1 LDTNVKRHYM
11 IERALK
17 DALRHE
23 SYYLLYQPQLD
34 LGSGKVTGVEA
45 LLRVDE
51 TILGL
56 ISPAEFIP
64 IAEESDLILK
74 IGKWVFEE
82 CCRQILLWREEGIEN
97 LLVAINLSRRQLMD
111 EGWGPFVE
119 ETIGRYGIDP
129 SNIEFEIT
137 ETTFMHSK
145 KLGYQTITSLQEMG
159 FKFSIDDFGTGYSS
173 LANLKQFIVDKL
185 KIDRSFVMDIVENES
200 DRAIVKASIALAK
213 ALGLSTIA
221 EGVETAEQQALLRE
235 LGCDEMQGYLF
246 SRPVPA
252 ADIPELLR

>member
-1 LDTNVKRHYM
+1 MAMYRAKEKGKNRSQYYSKSLDTNVKRHYM

-34 LGSGKVTGVEA
+34 LESGKVTGVE
-45 LLRVDE
+45 
-51 TILGL
+51 
-56 ISPAEFIP
+56 EFIP

-200 DRAIVKASIALAK
+200 DRAIVKGRRHSRTSSLK
-213 ALGLSTIA
+213 SS
-221 EGVETAEQQALLRE
+221 LLRPR
-235 LGCDEMQGYLF
+235 
-246 SRPVPA
+246 SR
-252 ADIPELLR
+252 